1 MSNADEKMKDEF
13 YDWLDECPVNWV
25 RLEVND
31 ETIHYAFHT
40 PDEEDFTDES

>member
-13 YDWLDECPVNWV
+13 YDWLLECPVNWV

-31 ETIHYAFHT
+31 ETIHYAFYT
-40 PDEEDFTDES
+40 PDEEENNE

>member
-13 YDWLDECPVNWV
+13 YDWLLECPVNWV

-40 PDEEDFTDES
+40 PDEEENNE